1 MKTILK
7 YLSAGRYFDK
17 PPVKNACYLYFRFN
31 KIMAAAILILFATQ
45 NALGQRN
52 VSNLQPDG
60 MLIMNIGVDDFSI
73 SRQAFDKWTRMNF
86 NRVENNNP
94 NIFADFGC
102 IFRAY
107 DIGVSLSSN
116 GVGFDLTQG
125 YIGRRLTRPQSPV
138 SSWLNLEFGGISG
151 QFTNIR
157 PVNYVLTPD
166 QVGQKLQLRYASN
179 YWGLTSK
186 NYLNFLHYNAPS
198 LKHKKISIN
207 SGFFVSVDYQPY
219 SRQWHYGY
227 YNQDTIFT
235 AVRIKTIPLLGKIHG
250 TAGVFCGF

>member
-7 YLSAGRYFDK
+7 YLSTSRYVEK
-17 PPVKNACYLYFRFN
+17 PVKIIAGDLYFRLN
-31 KIMAAAILILFATQ
+31 KIMAAAVLILFAAQ
-45 NALGQRN
+45 KAFGQRN

-73 SRQAFDKWTRMNF
+73 SRQAFDRWTRMNF
-86 NRVENNNP
+86 NLVENNNP
-94 NIFADFGC
+94 NIFADFGG

-107 DIGVSLSSN
+107 DFGTSVSSN

-151 QFTNIR
+151 TFTNIR

-166 QVGQKLQLRYASN
+166 QVGQKLQLRYLSN

-198 LKHKKISIN
+198 LKHKKIAIN

-219 SRQWHYGY
+219 RRQWSYGY
-227 YNQDTIFT
+227 YNKDTIFT
-235 AVRIKTIPLLGKIHG
+235 SVKIKTIPMLGKVHG
-250 TAGVFCGF
+250 SAGVFCGF